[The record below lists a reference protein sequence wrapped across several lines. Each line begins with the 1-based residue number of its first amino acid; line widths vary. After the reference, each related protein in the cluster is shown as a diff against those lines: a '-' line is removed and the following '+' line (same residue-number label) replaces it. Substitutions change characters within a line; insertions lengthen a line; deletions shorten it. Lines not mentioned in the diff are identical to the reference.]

1 MLAGRQVPGRRV
13 RGRNQDTTLSLCQ
26 SQVKRQFAA
35 LPPPCPTWWDNNARH
50 ANDGGF
56 ASRTSGQ
63 FFYRHDTALKESE
76 PPKKKRKWSPARST
90 EGVNVSDN
98 LQPLE
103 LGTQCLH
110 QFTQRN
116 GIELVLGHE
125 SPRLRMLAGI
135 RTQSGEVRTSDEGTY
150 SSVTSLP
157 LGEGT
162 NTTRRLRLS
171 PPLTE
176 ART

>member
-1 MLAGRQVPGRRV
+1 MGE
-13 RGRNQDTTLSLCQ
+13 
-26 SQVKRQFAA
+26 VKRQTHSAKFKAKLGLEA
-35 LPPPCPTWWDNNARH
+35 VR
-50 ANDGGF
+50 
-56 ASRTSGQ
+56 
-63 FFYRHDTALKESE
+63 
-76 PPKKKRKWSPARST
+76 
-90 EGVNVSDN
+90 GVKTVNQIAQEHRVHPVQVSQWN
-98 LQPLE
+98 QSLE

-176 ART
+176 VRT